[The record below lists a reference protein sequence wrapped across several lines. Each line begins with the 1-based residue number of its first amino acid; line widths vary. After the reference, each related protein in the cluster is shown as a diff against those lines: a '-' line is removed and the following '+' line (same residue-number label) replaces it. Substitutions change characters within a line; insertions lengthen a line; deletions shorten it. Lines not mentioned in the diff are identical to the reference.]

1 MVNQHLI
8 CFSCLF
14 MRKCRSER
22 VQLQPPCR
30 PNIDIL
36 IINKSQHRSFFPPNK
51 NALLSCSVHFI
62 SLWLNIS
69 CANFSICHF
78 PFMFDIAIKSVYL
91 FIPLHWL
98 HSAQCTHRGK
108 HTQFVEKSH
117 LNMDSKGR
125 NSCSIME
132 FSYLRSLFALC
143 SNNKPTT
150 RLCAS
155 TIVPR
160 NKNDIVQTANVF
172 SSTPAD
178 IFYKYNYSK
187 ADRILKKISM
197 KKKQRKPNKS
207 ELRIQVQL
215 EKKVQWICLHT
226 NDFRHKQKPIFVYGA
241 ISVAFYFH
249 DDFYL
254 HSP

>member
-98 HSAQCTHRGK
+98 HSAHTEAHTHTIRGK
-108 HTQFVEKSH
+108 ITFEYGFKRTKFLQYYGIFISP
-117 LNMDSKGR
+117 
-125 NSCSIME
+125 
-132 FSYLRSLFALC
+132 FSVR
-143 SNNKPTT
+143 
-150 RLCAS
+150 
-155 TIVPR
+155 IV
-160 NKNDIVQTANVF
+160 
-172 SSTPAD
+172 
-178 IFYKYNYSK
+178 
-187 ADRILKKISM
+187 LK
-197 KKKQRKPNKS
+197 Q
-207 ELRIQVQL
+207 
-215 EKKVQWICLHT
+215 
-226 NDFRHKQKPIFVYGA
+226 
-241 ISVAFYFH
+241 
-249 DDFYL
+249 
-254 HSP
+254 

>member
-1 MVNQHLI
+1 
-8 CFSCLF
+8 
-14 MRKCRSER
+14 MRFY
-22 VQLQPPCR
+22 L
-30 PNIDIL
+30 
-36 IINKSQHRSFFPPNK
+36 
-51 NALLSCSVHFI
+51 ALFI
-62 SLWLNIS
+62 SFRYGWIFHVRIFQFATFLLCLTLLLKVYI
-69 CANFSICHF
+69 
-78 PFMFDIAIKSVYL
+78 YL
-91 FIPLHWL
+91 FRCID
-98 HSAQCTHRGK
+98 CTVHTPR
-108 HTQFVEKSH
+108 HTLTQFVEKSH

-132 FSYLRSLFALC
+132 FSYLRSLFALF

-150 RLCAS
+150 RLC
-155 TIVPR
+155 
-160 NKNDIVQTANVF
+160 VF